1 LKICMVSYSFYEE
14 DTRILQYTRALIER
28 GSTVDVIA
36 IRREGTPEFEVLNGV
51 NVYRVQ
57 TRTVDEGRRLS
68 YLLRILRF
76 LFVSTYVLTKRHLSE
91 PYDVI
96 HVHSVPDFL
105 VFVALIPKLLGAGVI
120 LDVHDILPEFYASKF
135 KISSSA
141 FLFKLLLLC
150 EKASAGFSDH
160 VIVANEIWR
169 TKLISRS
176 VSPEKCTAIRNYP
189 DERIFFPRMKSLD
202 NGKFVILYPGT
213 FNRHQGLDVALRAF
227 ARVAEAMPD
236 TEFWIYGEGPEKP
249 ALLALRESLGL
260 SERVR
265 IEGFLPLNEI
275 ADIMASSDLAVVP
288 KRVSTTFGSEAAST
302 KIMEFMS
309 IGVPVIVSR
318 TTVDTY
324 YHGDSMVKFF
334 ESENEED
341 LADAMLLLHRSPD
354 LRKRL
359 VENSWQYLQKHNW
372 KKKKQEYLDLVDSL
386 APSAASVTGTGVHA

>member
-1 LKICMVSYSFYEE
+1 MVTYSFYEE

-28 GSTVDVIA
+28 GSEVDVIA
-36 IRREGTPEFEVLNGV
+36 IRRAGAPEFEVLNGV

-57 TRTVDEGRRLS
+57 TRRVDEGGKLS
-68 YLLRILRF
+68 YLLKILRF
-76 LFVSTYVLTKRHLSE
+76 LWISTCVLTKRHLAG

-105 VFVALIPKLLGAGVI
+105 VFAALVPKILGAGVI
-120 LDVHDILPEFYASKF
+120 LDVHDILPEFFASKF
-135 KISSSA
+135 KISSSD
-141 FLFKLLLLC
+141 LWFKLLLVC
-150 EKASAGFSDH
+150 ERVSAAFSDH

-169 TKLISRS
+169 KKLISRS
-176 VSPEKCTAIRNYP
+176 VSFEKCTAIRNYP
-189 DERIFFPRMKSLD
+189 DERIFFPRLKSLN
-202 NGKFVILYPGT
+202 NGKFVMLYPGT

-227 ARVAEAMPD
+227 ARVANDMPD

-249 ALLALRESLGL
+249 ALLQLRESLGL

-275 ADIMASSDLAVVP
+275 ADIMASSDVAVVP

-309 IGVPVIVSR
+309 VGIPVIVSR
-318 TTVDTY
+318 TRIDMY

-341 LADAMLLLHRSPD
+341 LAEAMLLLRRSPE
-354 LRKRL
+354 LRKQL
-359 VENSWQYLQKHNW
+359 VKNSWEYLQKHNW
-372 KKKKQEYLDLVDSL
+372 EKKKQDYLDLVDSL
-386 APSAASVTGTGVHA
+386 APSAARVTGTGVHA